1 MSSPNEMETYQQ
13 PSNKMSLRAWIRTFS
28 CAAKG
33 IYLGSKNESSFWVHY
48 PAAVAVILLGFGLG
62 CRDWEWCLLLL
73 CIALVIA
80 AELMNSALERLAH
93 AFTTEYHPEIA
104 KTLDIAS
111 GAVLVISV
119 GSGCVGL
126 IILLPKL
133 LALLKF

>member
-1 MSSPNEMETYQQ
+1 MSN
-13 PSNKMSLRAWIRTFS
+13 PSDPKIHPQLINKMSLRAWIRKFS
-28 CAAKG
+28 LAAKG

-48 PAAVAVILLGFGLG
+48 PCAIAVILLGFCLG

-93 AFTTEYHPEIA
+93 AFTKEYHPEIA
-104 KTLDIAS
+104 KALDIAS

-133 LALLKF
+133 LTFLKF